1 MKMRRARLED
11 AGLFLIGS
19 SWLAASFSL
28 TLHGSDLLLPNGEPL
43 GAGCWLRAV
52 TGYDC
57 PTCGLS
63 RSFVAL
69 FHGNW
74 VSAFAWH
81 PAGPLVAAGTLVA
94 LGLIAFYAISG
105 RKPLWGRPGFV
116 RALSLVAVLAL
127 SVGVARSLLQT
138 FSG

>member
-1 MKMRRARLED
+1 MTMDRARVKD
-11 AGLFLIGS
+11 AGLALIGS

-43 GAGCWLRAV
+43 GVGCWLRAV

-69 FHGNW
+69 FHGDW

-81 PAGPLVAAGTLVA
+81 PAGPLVAAGTLVT
-94 LGLIAFYAISG
+94 LLLIAVYALSG
-105 RKPLWGRPGFV
+105 RPALWGRRGFA
-116 RALSLVAVLAL
+116 RGLSLVAVLAL
-127 SVGVARSLLQT
+127 TIGIARSLLQM
-138 FSG
+138 FAG